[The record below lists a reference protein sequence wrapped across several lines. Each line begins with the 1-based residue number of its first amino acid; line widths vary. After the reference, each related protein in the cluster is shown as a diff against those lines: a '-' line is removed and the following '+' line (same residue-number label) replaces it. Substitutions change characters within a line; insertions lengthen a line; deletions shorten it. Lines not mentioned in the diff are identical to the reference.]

1 MAVRWAYSEYVQQ
14 PNMKNMTSRHFQSI
28 FRPLVDRAWL
38 AQCELT
44 RVPPNDRAAKDRWY
58 REQLWSCCRIR
69 STKNAGP
76 EEQRALIDRFGMLSQ
91 AGDRPAIGGWS
102 VSQNA
107 RFADLAESA
116 WKKIS
121 LDGQKGSFDRWLD
134 RVLESCGLLQ
144 RASLDRKESF
154 DQVMASL
161 AVIAADEY
169 WLLRTAEAGEIRMRW
184 QIRRYLGDMEH
195 LTKTPHTWDYVRGIW
210 HQSAQ
215 FPLDMDD
222 APAEMLR
229 KVLAILDT
237 HVRRLC
243 KDYGIRPS
251 ELPSRSHPH
260 ELPVRIQEDNHHLH
274 VGHEIE
280 HCEPVHVTDG

>member
-1 MAVRWAYSEYVQQ
+1 
-14 PNMKNMTSRHFQSI
+14 MTFRQFQSI

-69 STKNAGP
+69 STKNTTAAQQS
-76 EEQRALIDRFGMLSQ
+76 ELIERFGMLSQ
-91 AGDRPAIGGWS
+91 GDDRPAIGGWS
-102 VSQNA
+102 DSQNA
-107 RFADLAESA
+107 RFADLSQSA
-116 WKKIS
+116 WQKVCW
-121 LDGQKGSFDRWLD
+121 DGQQGPFLLWLD
-134 RVLESCGLLQ
+134 RLLESCGVQ
-144 RASLDRKESF
+144 RRQALDRKESF
-154 DQVMASL
+154 DQVMAAL
-161 AVIAADEY
+161 AVTAGDEY
-169 WLLRTAEAGEIRMRW
+169 WIRRTAEAAEIRMRW
-184 QIRRYLGDMEH
+184 QILRYLGDMEH

-215 FPLDMDD
+215 FPIDMDD
-222 APAEMLR
+222 APAETLR

-260 ELPVRIQEDNHHLH
+260 ETPVLIREDNHHLH

-280 HCEPVHVTDG
+280 HCESVHVADG